1 MGKRVAVVLAGCGVF
16 DGSEIHEASAVL
28 VHLSRQQA
36 TVSLQINLRLSAL
49 IFSSAH
55 QYNTQ
60 QIHPEHTT
68 SQVDSIYIRL
78 LI

>member
-36 TVSLQINLRLSAL
+36 IVSLHINLRLSAL
-49 IFSSAH
+49 IISTAY
-55 QYNTQ
+55 QCNKQ
-60 QIHPEHTT
+60 LIHPAHMT
-68 SQVDSIYIRL
+68 SQVDSIYIRS